1 MYVLCIN
8 TCFYMGDLL
17 VELTKEA
24 RRGPQISEFEASSS
38 FKSSNEGSLTKAGLM
53 PMVWINHAT

>member
-1 MYVLCIN
+1 MYVCIN
-8 TCFYMGDLL
+8 TCVYMGALL

-38 FKSSNEGSLTKAGLM
+38 FKSPNEGS
-53 PMVWINHAT
+53 